1 MSLYAMDRAR
11 LGELYEAL
19 GALGRVYLPTRKNG
33 ASAFL
38 PYGEEG
44 SEADLSLLLCDKSPK
59 DLFFPQSEELVKFR
73 LTGAEIALQE
83 AARQKEPFVL
93 FGVKACDLQAIE
105 VLDRVFLAEPV
116 DSFYQ
121 SRREHATVVA
131 LACARPA
138 ESCFCTA
145 FGIDPTSPQGPCDA
159 VAWLT
164 ESALYLRPCTEKGE
178 TIVSCFADFAPA
190 DEKEVAA
197 QQAAARAVLGRLPY
211 GQLDLSRFGGASDEL
226 ALFDHP
232 AWEELSA
239 HCLGCGS
246 CTFSCPTCQC
256 YDIRDYDT
264 GKGVLRFR
272 CWDSCMYK
280 DFTMMAHGTPRKT
293 QKERFRQRFL
303 HKLAYYPKNNG
314 GLFSCV
320 GCGRCVKKCPANLHM
335 IRVAKALGGEPR
347 AQ

>member
-178 TIVSCFADFAPA
+178 TIVSCFAGFAPA

-211 GQLDLSRFGGASDEL
+211 GQLDLSRFGEASDEL

-246 CTFSCPTCQC
+246 CTFFFGYAAAARISE
-256 YDIRDYDT
+256 
-264 GKGVLRFR
+264 
-272 CWDSCMYK
+272 
-280 DFTMMAHGTPRKT
+280 DF
-293 QKERFRQRFL
+293 FF
-303 HKLAYYPKNNG
+303 
-314 GLFSCV
+314 
-320 GCGRCVKKCPANLHM
+320 
-335 IRVAKALGGEPR
+335 
-347 AQ
+347 